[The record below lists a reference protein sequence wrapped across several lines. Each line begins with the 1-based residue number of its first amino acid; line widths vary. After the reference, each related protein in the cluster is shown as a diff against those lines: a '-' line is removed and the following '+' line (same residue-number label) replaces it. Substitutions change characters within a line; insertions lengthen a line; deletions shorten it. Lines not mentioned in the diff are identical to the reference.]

1 MQGVFVTATGTEVG
15 KTRVACA
22 LASSLVA
29 GGNRVAA
36 IKPIETGCDPDALDA
51 NALGAA
57 CGMPSL
63 ASASGLYRAREPLA
77 PYAVQKRG
85 GPKVGPVSALA
96 ERVRELSADV
106 DFALVEGAGGVLVP
120 IDETQMAVDLIA
132 ALALPAILV
141 AANELGVQSFTLT
154 AAEALERR
162 SVPLRAVVLNDPR
175 PMPKDLSRDS
185 NREVLADYLPGV
197 TIVQTPYTEDDAILI
212 EALGPVIRDLLPARG
227 A

>member
-22 LASSLVA
+22 LASALVSR
-29 GGNRVAA
+29 GHRVAA
-36 IKPIETGCDPDALDA
+36 IKPIETGCDPEPLDA
-51 NALGAA
+51 NALATA
-57 CGMPSL
+57 CGIPML

-77 PYAVQKRG
+77 PYAVEKRG
-85 GPKVGPVSALA
+85 GPTVGPVSALA
-96 ERVRELSADV
+96 TRIRDLAAES

-132 ALALPAILV
+132 ALAFPAILV

-162 SVPLRAVVLNDPR
+162 GVQLRAVVLNDPR
-175 PMPKDLSRDS
+175 PMPSDLSRDS
-185 NREVLADYLPGV
+185 NLDVLADYLPDV
-197 TIVQTPYTEDDAILI
+197 TIVETPHTDDDAILA
-212 EALGPVIRDLLPARG
+212 EALEPIIRGLMP
-227 A
+227 